1 MDNSA
6 DNRNLNLTLNFIL
19 GIFISTL
26 MFSCGPR
33 SGISEDKEEAE
44 AWCGTKSTESEIGVE
59 KASGSKLFK
68 QNCAVCHSVTDQ
80 KFTAVGLGGVA
91 DRLPKPAE
99 EYFIKYT
106 LNNEKL
112 YFSGDSYARKLKK
125 RNMSPMPVFDSIL
138 TEQDARLIYRFLT
151 SPIAAQN

>member
-1 MDNSA
+1 MENSA
-6 DNRNLNLTLNFIL
+6 DKRNLNLTLNFIL
-19 GIFISTL
+19 SVFISTL

-33 SGISEDKEEAE
+33 SGISEDKVESE

-68 QNCAVCHSVTDQ
+68 QNCAACHSVTDQ

-138 TEQDARLIYRFLT
+138 TQQDARLIYQYLT
-151 SPIAAQN
+151 SPMAKQN